1 MRIASVGHVFFAA
14 TLIGVGLLGLI
25 KGDFTAI
32 WDPVPKGM
40 PAREALVY
48 LCALISL
55 ACGIGLFW
63 QRTATLAARVL
74 FGYLLLWLLLLR
86 LPSLF
91 LSFDVGS
98 WWSACK
104 TAALLAGAW
113 VLYVWFATD
122 WDKQRLSFATG
133 NIGLRAAS
141 VIYGLALIP
150 FGIAHFLYPDATA
163 VLVPAWLPSPVAW
176 AYFTGGA
183 YIAAGVAVV
192 SGVFVRLAVTLSA
205 LQTGIISVLVWLPR
219 VVTGNLN
226 AFQWGEVVVSIALT
240 AAAWVVVSGTGEG
253 MARSQTGVAPAGPVH
268 PT

>member
-55 ACGIGLFW
+55 ACGIGLLL

-113 VLYVWFATD
+113 VLYVWFASD
-122 WDKQRLSFATG
+122 WDKQRLTIATG
-133 NIGLRAAS
+133 NTGLRAAS

-192 SGVFVRLAVTLSA
+192 IGVCARLAVTLSA
-205 LQTGIISVLVWLPR
+205 LQTGIISVLVWVPR

-240 AAAWVVVSGTGEG
+240 AAAWVVVDSYLHP
-253 MARSQTGVAPAGPVH
+253 RSLPAGRTPAGL
-268 PT
+268 PSPRA